1 MSDGIVV
8 RKCTT
13 LPEFEA
19 CVTLQRD
26 VWGEEDLEIEP
37 VTGFL
42 VASET
47 GGQVLGA
54 YDGDKLVGYTLGVIG
69 YRDGVIFIHSHHT
82 GVHHD
87 YRDRGVGR
95 QLKLFQR
102 EEALSRDIRYVQ
114 WTFDPLE
121 LRNAHFNL
129 NRLGGISRQYKPNLY
144 GITSSP
150 LHRGLAT
157 DRLLVEWHL
166 DSKRVVAAI
175 SNLLTGPSSV
185 EIGARIELP
194 VELEQWKQTDVT
206 ATRKVQGRDSQRI
219 HGITLIA
226 VTAAIGTRKTS
237 AGTAYVLVP
246 WSEFF
251 KVSLWSLRKSKVEIS
266 LAMFGTFR
274 RTFPNACRIRE
285 ITLREIG
292 MKLIAPFEISSGVA
306 HHRRIILLE
315 ANVDGVTGWAECVA
329 GENPNYSPETV
340 ETAWHILR
348 DHLWPL
354 IKDRDFA
361 AAADVYD
368 MLELVRGHN
377 MAKGG
382 LEAAVWDAEAK
393 QKGIPLWKLL
403 GGSRTEIASGVSIGI
418 KDSLDTLAATVK
430 KELDAGYQRI
440 KIKVKPGKDL
450 EQVKRLRQDFPKIK
464 LTVDANSAYTLADWE
479 LLKQL
484 DAFYLMMIEQP
495 LGWDDLYSHAEL
507 QKKLNTPICLD
518 ECIHDLEHARAAIA
532 LGACKIINI
541 KLGRVGGHTM
551 VRRIHDLCEKSGIP
565 VWCGGMLESG
575 IGRAHNIALS
585 TLPNFT
591 LPGDVSAS
599 KRYWVED
606 IIEPEVVVSSRGTI
620 AVPTAP
626 GIGYNL
632 KMDLVDR
639 LTTRTEKL
647 V

>member
-1 MSDGIVV
+1 M
-8 RKCTT
+8 
-13 LPEFEA
+13 
-19 CVTLQRD
+19 
-26 VWGEEDLEIEP
+26 
-37 VTGFL
+37 
-42 VASET
+42 
-47 GGQVLGA
+47 
-54 YDGDKLVGYTLGVIG
+54 
-69 YRDGVIFIHSHHT
+69 
-82 GVHHD
+82 
-87 YRDRGVGR
+87 
-95 QLKLFQR
+95 
-102 EEALSRDIRYVQ
+102 
-114 WTFDPLE
+114 
-121 LRNAHFNL
+121 
-129 NRLGGISRQYKPNLY
+129 
-144 GITSSP
+144 
-150 LHRGLAT
+150 
-157 DRLLVEWHL
+157 L
-166 DSKRVVAAI
+166 D
-175 SNLLTGPSSV
+175 
-185 EIGARIELP
+185 
-194 VELEQWKQTDVT
+194 
-206 ATRKVQGRDSQRI
+206 
-219 HGITLIA
+219 
-226 VTAAIGTRKTS
+226 
-237 AGTAYVLVP
+237 
-246 WSEFF
+246 
-251 KVSLWSLRKSKVEIS
+251 
-266 LAMFGTFR
+266 
-274 RTFPNACRIRE
+274 
-285 ITLREIG
+285 
-292 MKLIAPFEISSGVA
+292 
-306 HHRRIILLE
+306 
-315 ANVDGVTGWAECVA
+315 
-329 GENPNYSPETV
+329 
-340 ETAWHILR
+340 
-348 DHLWPL
+348 
-354 IKDRDFA
+354 
-361 AAADVYD
+361 
-368 MLELVRGHN
+368 LVRGHN

-620 AVPTAP
+620 TVPTAP

-632 KMDLVDR
+632 KMDLIEK